1 MIIFIKKTVIRME
14 DLQNEKLIV
23 YPEICDVR
31 KMITNM
37 FQGIGAKP
45 IIAFETSYAEPM
57 LAMVSAG
64 LGITLLP
71 EIAVEQAV
79 RQGNVHAISIEPPLL
94 RKIYFASHMEEG
106 LVLHS
111 FDDER

>member
-1 MIIFIKKTVIRME
+1 
-14 DLQNEKLIV
+14 
-23 YPEICDVR
+23 
-31 KMITNM
+31 
-37 FQGIGAKP
+37 
-45 IIAFETSYAEPM
+45 M

-79 RQGNVHAISIEPPLL
+79 RQGNVHAISIEPPLV

-106 LVLHS
+106 YLVHS